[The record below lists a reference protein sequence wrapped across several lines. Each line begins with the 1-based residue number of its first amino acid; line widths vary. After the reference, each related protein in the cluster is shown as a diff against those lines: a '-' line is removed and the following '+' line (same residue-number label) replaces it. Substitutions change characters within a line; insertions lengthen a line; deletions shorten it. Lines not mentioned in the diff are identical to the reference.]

1 MPTPTGND
9 KASFTNLTT
18 GEVLS
23 VQFNPTEFTLTDTA
37 QWRDQG
43 NRARPSLQYERGA
56 PASLSMELW
65 FDTTRGGD
73 NVNTAYINAF
83 RALLEQSVTD
93 TTAQRTTD
101 RPPYLQFS
109 WGGFELVCVVER
121 IQVLYSM
128 FKPDGTPVRA
138 KVQLQLK
145 EHATDAGAVTGTGAT
160 TPASLAGTTTA
171 TVGPGQTLSSVAQ
184 ANGASTA
191 DVARANNI
199 SDPANVAPGTEVV
212 IPGDASMADAMEAS
226 SKSTVPTSFS
236 EAGAV
241 DPFSDPVGGGF
252 GGVMQ
257 TAEEMGGALHD
268 AQDAADEGIGQ
279 AQDAATTASKTA
291 AKADDARDAAN
302 ETVDRADVAQRQV
315 ESSVERTKRDL
326 DE

>member
-1 MPTPTGND
+1 MAPPTGND

-23 VQFNPTEFTLTDTA
+23 VQFNPTEFTLSDTA

-73 NVNTAYINAF
+73 NVNTTYVDAF
-83 RALLEQSVTD
+83 RALLEQSVSDD
-93 TTAQRTTD
+93 TGGRAVD

-109 WGGFELVCVVER
+109 WGGFELVCVIER
-121 IQVLYSM
+121 LSVLYSM

-138 KVQLQLK
+138 KLSIQLK

-171 TVGPGQTLSSVAQ
+171 TVGPGQTLSSVAA

-199 SDPANVAPGTEVV
+199 SDPANVPAGTEVV
-212 IPGDASMADAMEAS
+212 IPGDPAMADAMEAS
-226 SKSTVPTSFS
+226 SKTSVPSSYS
-236 EAGAV
+236 EAGDV

-252 GGVMQ
+252 GDVTQ
-257 TAEEMGGALHD
+257 TAEEMGGAMHD
-268 AQDAADEGIGQ
+268 AQDTAESGIAD
-279 AQDAATTASKTA
+279 AQGAATDASETA

-302 ETVDRADVAQRQV
+302 ETAERADVAKRQV
-315 ESSVERTKRDL
+315 EASTERTKRDL